1 MASTGKKLV
10 LLNADGSE
18 ATYVLNLLTLDQAEA
33 LIGTNPPAPDMQRRN
48 LLGACLGLED
58 AEVGSIPLKHSRELL
73 DQVLVLN
80 GLKAA
85 KGADGTTSGEAQITT
100 QSAPS

>member
-18 ATYVLNLLTLDQAEA
+18 AEYVLNHLTLDQAEA
-33 LIGTNPPAPDMQRRN
+33 LVGTNPPPPDTQRRK
-48 LLGACLGLED
+48 LLGASLGLED
-58 AEVGSIPLKHSRELL
+58 TAVGYIPYPHSKELF

-85 KGADGTTSGEAQITT
+85 KGADGTTSGEAPITT